1 MTLDPETAALLD
13 LLMPMHLK
21 IDPAGQIT
29 HVGPTLAKLRP
40 GRDLAGLSVF
50 DLFDILRPPGI
61 GTMAAL
67 QPLAGKKLHLRFR
80 DPPQTTLSGVLAPY
94 QGGAVINLCFG
105 VPLQDGVRNY
115 ALSVQD
121 FAPTDLTVE
130 MLYLIEAKSAAMA
143 ASQRLNTRLQGAKIA
158 AEERAFTDTLTGLKN
173 RQAMEAILPRLAE
186 SGAEFALM
194 HLDLDHFKRVNDTM
208 GHAAGDHVLQQ
219 VARIMVDLTRED
231 DTVIR
236 VGGDE
241 FLVILPGLTDKGALE
256 SVARRLLA
264 RLRRPIPFQGKPC
277 HVSASIGIARSVDYT
292 RPDPVRMLADADA
305 ALYASKRSGRSRLH
319 FHAAG

>member
-13 LLMPMHLK
+13 MLMPMHLK
-21 IDPAGQIT
+21 INPEGRIT

-40 GRDLAGLSVF
+40 GRELEGLSVF
-50 DLFDILRPPGI
+50 DLFDILRPPGA

-67 QPLAGKKLHLRFR
+67 QALAGKKLHLRFKDAPR
-80 DPPQTTLSGVLAPY
+80 TAMSAVLAPY
-94 QGGAVINLCFG
+94 LGGAVINLCFG
-105 VPLQDGVRNY
+105 VPLQDGVRHY
-115 ALSVQD
+115 ALTVQD
-121 FAPTDLTVE
+121 FSPTDLTVE

-158 AEERAFTDTLTGLKN
+158 AEEQAFTDTLTGLKN
-173 RQAMEAILPRLAE
+173 RHAMDQILPRLAE
-186 SGAEFALM
+186 RGAEFALM

-208 GHAAGDHVLQQ
+208 GHPAGDYVLQQ
-219 VARIMVDLTRED
+219 VARIMVDQTRED

-241 FLVILPGLTDKGALE
+241 FLVIFPGLTDRKVLR
-256 SVARRLLA
+256 SVADRLLA
-264 RLRRPIPFQGKPC
+264 QLRQPIPFRGESC
-277 HVSASIGIARSVDYT
+277 HVSASIGIVRSVDYE

-319 FHAAG
+319 FHRMD